1 MVFPHLGIFEEG
13 HTSDFFTKSNEKSPD
28 LTDLAWATGDPWTI
42 LGDPF
47 PSLGVGKKVVKRGAP
62 PEPLG
67 VEEGVTVPEI
77 KAERRERCG
86 KPRLHESVGKDVK
99 TRE

>member
-28 LTDLAWATGDPWTI
+28 VTDLAWATGDPWRS
-42 LGDPF
+42 F
-47 PSLGVGKKVVKRGAP
+47 PILGVGKKVVKRGAP

-86 KPRLHESVGKDVK
+86 KPRLHESIGGE
-99 TRE
+99 RFQN